1 MEENKIVD
9 FASHTME
16 TVDTEE
22 SSVGTE
28 EIAAAVEKSLM
39 DEQHV
44 PGVVVEATEIK
55 EGDTEKSFDE
65 ILGNLG
71 EAEEVEERDF
81 TVDDVKRTLAS
92 NNMGLV
98 TEGEDT
104 GDAINPKF
112 KISDESILKL
122 ITVMNRVKNKENFNI
137 FASLPDE
144 VKEMI
149 NNQLKKN
156 GMGGYSVQSNT
167 ARNSF
172 AKAII
177 DEFINNV
184 SVNRTVNDLNVEIEN
199 LAAEANKQIGDI
211 FKDFEKERD
220 KYLKTVLANVAED
233 DPKRKVLEDTL
244 DSMYDG
250 YKLSRLLEA
259 VPTMKKFKSI
269 EIEKPQ
275 VRCFNRFEDK
285 YKDSQYK
292 MYSMNMVLNILNK
305 YNNRDPKE
313 NLLFLLAFCRFCE
326 KYDPNEPT
334 QHAFMYYTVYN
345 IVLLDIYKDKTL
357 EEFGTPLLQ
366 RINEI
371 IDILVSH
378 QNKN

>member
-1 MEENKIVD
+1 
-9 FASHTME
+9 
-16 TVDTEE
+16 
-22 SSVGTE
+22 
-28 EIAAAVEKSLM
+28 
-39 DEQHV
+39 
-44 PGVVVEATEIK
+44 
-55 EGDTEKSFDE
+55 
-65 ILGNLG
+65 
-71 EAEEVEERDF
+71 
-81 TVDDVKRTLAS
+81 
-92 NNMGLV
+92 MGLV
-98 TEGEDT
+98 VDGEDT

-149 NNQLKKN
+149 NNQLKMN

-167 ARNSF
+167 ARNAF
-172 AKAII
+172 AKQLIN
-177 DEFINNV
+177 EFITNV
-184 SVNRTVNDLNVEIEN
+184 SLDRSVNDLNIEMEKI
-199 LAAEANKQIGDI
+199 ATETNKQMSDI
-211 FKDFEKERD
+211 FKDYETERET
-220 KYLKTVLANVAED
+220 YLKSLLANVAED

-259 VPTMKKFKSI
+259 VHTMKKFKSI

-275 VRCFNRFEDK
+275 ARCFNRFEDK
-285 YKDSQYK
+285 YKESQYK
-292 MYSMNMVLNILNK
+292 MYSMNMVLDILNK

-313 NLLFLLAFCRFCE
+313 NLLFLLAFCKFCE
-326 KYDPNEPT
+326 KYDPNEAP

-345 IVLLDIYKDKTL
+345 IILLDIYKDKTL

-378 QNKN
+378 QN